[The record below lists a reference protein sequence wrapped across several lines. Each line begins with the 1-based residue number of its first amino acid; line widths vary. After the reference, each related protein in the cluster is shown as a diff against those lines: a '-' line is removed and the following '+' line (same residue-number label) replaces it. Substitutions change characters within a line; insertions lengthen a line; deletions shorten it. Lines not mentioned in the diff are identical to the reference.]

1 MARAQPLFQMALWP
15 SGLEFFVHIHVGSG
29 RIDVLHRS
37 SGCIC
42 VPSAFWLMHN
52 QHCSI
57 PDRTVSC
64 SRSQVFMWYQR
75 VKRYDW
81 LQVIC
86 TGQVDQFVLQP
97 VISWRYLL
105 VVICAFWLC
114 WLMNNHCCIPTNTTD
129 SCPRDN
135 VLRFISI
142 REIGGLIV
150 NALHRSRGEFVL
162 SIPWLGDV
170 TNSDLSVF
178 WLMNNHCSIPD
189 TPDSCH

>member
-57 PDRTVSC
+57 PDRTDSC

-105 VVICAFWLC
+105 VVMGYVGSWTTTVASLLTQRILVQETMFFVSYQSVKLEDWLSM
-114 WLMNNHCCIPTNTTD
+114 LSTD
-129 SCPRDN
+129 QGVNLCSLSHDW
-135 VLRFISI
+135 VTLR
-142 REIGGLIV
+142 IV
-150 NALHRSRGEFVL
+150 
-162 SIPWLGDV
+162 IW
-170 TNSDLSVF
+170 VF
-178 WLMNNHCSIPD
+178 FG
-189 TPDSCH
+189 